1 MLAAI
6 APHQDRPSP
15 ACLLKDR
22 ASAGSMPHTR
32 PAGQTEALSSNQQCL
47 PACVLKAGYLT
58 CLKQVCVFLPGKTL
72 YFICL
77 MAFS

>member
-1 MLAAI
+1 M
-6 APHQDRPSP
+6 
-15 ACLLKDR
+15 
-22 ASAGSMPHTR
+22 
-32 PAGQTEALSSNQQCL
+32 
-47 PACVLKAGYLT
+47 LKAGYLT